1 MAMKFE
7 DYERGRWSNYRKFA
21 ETVAAIVRS
30 AIVEAGGYRLQQVMW
45 REKSVASLR
54 KKLEKR
60 GVDLATADGLEEEV
74 KDLAG
79 CRIVFYTNGDVTNL
93 INSGLISKNFEVL
106 ETKLHHPRR
115 ETEDAAELYISNHY
129 LVRLRQERINLP
141 EYAAFAGMR
150 CEIQVQTIL
159 NHAWAEMAHD
169 TIYKAP
175 DLGSFGN
182 KALDSIK
189 ARMAKISRKYLVPAG
204 YEFTKVAADFERLMK
219 GGELFKGEALQAIID
234 AVDNNERVKALETFA
249 ESVLPLYDDVTPEF
263 PDILAALREA
273 ASRARKVEPKPIST
287 PYGDLPAKT
296 HVDVL
301 RKIAEIIGNCRY
313 VNPEATLETLFEL
326 YADATDEGERKPIV
340 EAAIRLAKHD
350 LAAWRHAGPMVQ
362 KMIVE
367 EIDHLDQTECRALR
381 QLLVAILK
389 AVLGTEVSGSTSTS
403 GTITLHSGS
412 VVASKSLMEMRR
424 KATALLKSLYPC
436 AENDIERDA
445 VLSAL
450 DTATH
455 SPPMAAAYGGP
466 ELIKDLMESIA
477 TFIEFEASVVPAMS
491 WELRQRQERR
501 VLRHARNVRNL
512 PPDLIAKDG
521 IEDLQRQATAA
532 VTVFRETVDADAE
545 YAIYKVLVG
554 FDNVYPPSWE
564 SDQFEYKGEQAYREQ
579 EIEKMVAELAPG
591 NAEAW
596 HARVLRCANAQSN
609 DLATFLMFSRFLERA
624 GEAKPDI
631 VFGWLDPLAEPLPRF
646 MAPMLRGLQKA
657 NQIAAANALIHRWI
671 GEGHWLSQIA
681 WFEQHA
687 IPFDEAIL
695 TGVVRKAIEVDDRG
709 ALCMAMVTSELQFA
723 DHPDTLI
730 TTVFMPALNHMA
742 AMGDITWV
750 GSGSW
755 PWLHA
760 RLIGALDEEQ
770 ASIVLAA
777 LRLMPKIEGG
787 ADHIV
792 TAIAKQWPQRV
803 LTFFDDRDIISTSE
817 GCPDGYRA
825 LPSSIKDGL
834 RDALAAYPD
843 DILAV
848 ARHWFGR
855 NPILFKYYGGRFI
868 AGVFPGM
875 TEPLEEKLRSIVTEG
890 MRNDIAFVI
899 AILNG
904 YKGSDCIHSLVRTT
918 IARLDPDDDLHEAII
933 GALFPSGMVSGEFGF
948 VERYESLLV
957 QVRDWLNDDSIRV
970 RAFAEEYIRQL
981 ERAIVSET
989 RRAEAAQAERR
1000 LEFNEDP
1007 E

>member
-7 DYERGRWSNYRKFA
+7 DYERRLWSDYEKFA

-30 AIVEAGGYRLQQVMW
+30 AIVEAGGYRLQQMMW
-45 REKSVASLR
+45 RAKSAASLR

-60 GVDLATADGLEEEV
+60 GVDLATADELEEEI

-79 CRIVFYTNGDVTNL
+79 CRIIFYTNSDVTNL
-93 INSGLISKNFEVL
+93 INSGLISKNFEVI

-129 LVRLRQERINLP
+129 LVRLRQERIGLP

-189 ARMAKISRKYLVPAG
+189 SRMAKISRRYLVPAG
-204 YEFTKVAADFERLMK
+204 YEFSKVAADFERLMR
-219 GGELFKGEALQAIID
+219 GDELFKGEALQAIIE
-234 AVDNNERVKALETFA
+234 ASDNNERVKALETFA
-249 ESVLPLYDDVTPEF
+249 ESVLPLYDDATPEF

-273 ASRARKVEPKPIST
+273 ASRARKVESKPIST

-350 LAAWRHAGPMVQ
+350 LAVWRHAGPVVQ
-362 KMIVE
+362 RMIVE
-367 EIDHLDQTECRALR
+367 EIDHLGQTERRPLR

-403 GTITLHSGS
+403 DTITLHSGP
-412 VVASKSLMEMRR
+412 VVASKGLTEMRR
-424 KATALLKSLYPC
+424 KATALLKSLYPF
-436 AENDIERDA
+436 AENDIERGA

-455 SPPMAAAYGGP
+455 SPPMAATYGGP
-466 ELIKDLMESIA
+466 DLVKDLMESTA
-477 TFIEFEASVVPAMS
+477 EFVEFEASEAPTMS
-491 WELRQRQERR
+491 WELWQRQECK

-512 PPDLIAKDG
+512 PADLIAIDG
-521 IEDLQRQATAA
+521 VEDMQRRVIAAITA
-532 VTVFRETVDADAE
+532 FRQTVDADAE

-554 FDNVYPPSWE
+554 FDVVYPPSWDT
-564 SDQFEYKGEQAYREQ
+564 DQFDYKEEQTYRER
-579 EIEKMVAELAPG
+579 EIEKMVAELAPE
-591 NAEAW
+591 NAKAW
-596 HARVLRCANAQSN
+596 HARVIRCASTQSN
-609 DLATFLMFSRFLERA
+609 DLATFLMLSRFLERA

-631 VFGWLDPLAEPLPRF
+631 VLGWLDPLVGPLPRF

-657 NQIAAANALIHRWI
+657 NQIADANALIHRWI

-695 TGVVRKAIEVDDRG
+695 TCVVQKAIEVDDRE
-709 ALCMAMVTSELQFA
+709 ALRMAMLASERQFT
-723 DHPDTLI
+723 DHPGELI
-730 TTVFMPALNHMA
+730 TNVFMPILNHMA
-742 AMGDITWV
+742 AVEDTSWV
-750 GSGSW
+750 GRGW
-755 PWLHA
+755 HETA
-760 RLIGALDEEQ
+760 LIEALTEEQ
-770 ASIVLAA
+770 ADAVLFA
-777 LRLMPKIEGG
+777 LRPVPKIDTG
-787 ADHIV
+787 AARVV
-792 TAIAKQWPQRV
+792 TAIAKHWPLCV
-803 LTFFDDRDIISTSE
+803 LAFFDARDITSASE
-817 GCPDGYRA
+817 GCPDDYRT
-825 LPSSIKDGL
+825 LPSSIKDGM

-848 ARHWFGR
+848 ARHWFDR
-855 NPILFKYYGGRFI
+855 NPTFFKYYGGRFI

-875 TEPLEEKLRSIVTEG
+875 TEPLEEKLRSIVTDG
-890 MRNDIAFVI
+890 MRDDIAFVV

-918 IARLDPDDDLHEAII
+918 IARLDPDDDIREAII
-933 GALFPSGMVSGEFGF
+933 GALFPSGIVSGEFGF
-948 VERYESLLV
+948 VERYESLLA
-957 QVRDWLNDDSIRV
+957 QIRPWLDDNSPRV
-970 RAFAEEYIRQL
+970 RAFAGEYIRRL
-981 ERAIVSET
+981 ERAITSET
-989 RRAEAAQAERR
+989 RRAEAEQAERR
-1000 LEFNEDP
+1000 LEFDEDP